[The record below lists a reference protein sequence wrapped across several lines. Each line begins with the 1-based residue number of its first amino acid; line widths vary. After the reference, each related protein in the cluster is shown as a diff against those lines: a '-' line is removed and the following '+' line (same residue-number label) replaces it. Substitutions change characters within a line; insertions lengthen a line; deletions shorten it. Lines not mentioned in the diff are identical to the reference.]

1 VRRRQRSEIG
11 SESYLFSSE
20 DRHQSRKELPMT
32 QPPYEFTAEQNSIMK
47 SLARSMK
54 YTGLL
59 FIFFGIIVGVFCAL
73 TITRDPAYGLAFL
86 FQTLL
91 LATIGV
97 WTNFASYAF
106 RLIAETAGSDMDH
119 LMDALHNMRRLYWL
133 QTLWLAIAICLT
145 LAVLI
150 LSAIFGYRFMVK

>member
-1 VRRRQRSEIG
+1 
-11 SESYLFSSE
+11 
-20 DRHQSRKELPMT
+20 
-32 QPPYEFTAEQNSIMK
+32 
-47 SLARSMK
+47 MK

-59 FIFFGIIVGVFCAL
+59 FIFFGVVVGAFCAL
-73 TITRDPAYGLAFL
+73 TIRQYLLYGLAFL

-106 RLIAETAGSDMDH
+106 RQIAETTGSDMDH

-133 QTLWLAIAICLT
+133 QTVWLVIAICLT

-150 LSAIFGYRFMVK
+150 LSFVMGYHVMVR

>member
-1 VRRRQRSEIG
+1 
-11 SESYLFSSE
+11 
-20 DRHQSRKELPMT
+20 MT
-32 QPPYEFTAEQNSIMK
+32 QPPYEFTDEQNATLK

-59 FIFFGIIVGVFCAL
+59 FIFFGIVVGVFCAL
-73 TITRDPAYGLAFL
+73 TIRQYPFYGLAFL

-106 RLIAETAGSDMDH
+106 RLIAETVGSDMDH

-133 QTLWLAIAICLT
+133 QTVWLVIAICLT
-145 LAVLI
+145 LAVLV
-150 LSAIFGYRFMVK
+150 LSFVLGYHVMVK